1 MHLFEEKSDFDCN
14 SVCWLEMIYERW
26 CLSHFCPQN
35 ATKGYHNQTLNIV
48 CQGYSSKMLT
58 NQIQQQ
64 KNFRS
69 EIWTLPFDFC
79 SSRLREWVCHC
90 VKSVFFFL
98 FYLLAKQKYKKYQI
112 EMFNKLNRDFFWE
125 NHSLVR
131 NLDIPNDTSSDFAF
145 CPLEH
150 NTHIMCLSCE
160 KDRMNILSVWKRNR
174 KKKRGRQKENLQAQ

>member
-1 MHLFEEKSDFDCN
+1 MNVDAYRIFALKM
-14 SVCWLEMIYERW
+14 LGY
-26 CLSHFCPQN
+26 QN
-35 ATKGYHNQTLNIV
+35 QSLNIV

-64 KNFRS
+64 KKTFVLRF
-69 EIWTLPFDFC
+69 ELCLLIFAHLDF
-79 SSRLREWVCHC
+79 ENEC
-90 VKSVFFFL
+90 VIVLKVFSFFL

>member
-35 ATKGYHNQTLNIV
+35 ARLPKPNFEHRLSRILIKDVNESN
-48 CQGYSSKMLT
+48 SAAK
-58 NQIQQQ
+58 

-150 NTHIMCLSCE
+150 NTHIKCLSCE